1 MIVNSEYLIG
11 ATIENNGTTAWFNGE
26 FYHTMPLT
34 LNTLHRAMLK
44 QDKGNDYDIQL
55 TNRPFSHKENE
66 TFAGDHRHVD
76 GMEDLVKIMI
86 LLVFIMTY
94 WPAIF
99 IGFYI
104 KERNCKAKLLQM
116 ISGVNKVT
124 YWITSWIFDYFLFY
138 LIIVGITIFM
148 ICFQLPY
155 FSTMDEIMKLF
166 FIINVYAV
174 TILPMIYLFSYL
186 FKSNS
191 TGELMVPILTIFC
204 E

>member
-1 MIVNSEYLIG
+1 MIVNSKYLIG
-11 ATIENNGTTAWFNGE
+11 ATIQKKIISAWFNGE

-44 QDKGNDYDIQL
+44 QVKGNDYDIQL
-55 TNRPFSHKENE
+55 TNRPFHNKRNE
-66 TFAGDHRHVD
+66 TNSDNHKYA
-76 GMEDLVKIMI
+76 EDLEDLIKIMV

-138 LIIVGITIFM
+138 LIIVAITIFI
-148 ICFQLPY
+148 ICFQLPF
-155 FSTMDEIMKLF
+155 FSTMEEIMKLF
-166 FIINVYAV
+166 FIINVYAF

-186 FKSNS
+186 FKNNS